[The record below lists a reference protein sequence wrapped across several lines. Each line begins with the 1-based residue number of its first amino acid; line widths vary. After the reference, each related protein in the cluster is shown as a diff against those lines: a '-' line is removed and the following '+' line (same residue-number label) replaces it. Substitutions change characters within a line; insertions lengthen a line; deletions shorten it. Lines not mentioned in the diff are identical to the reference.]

1 MKTDRVRWTVVSPD
15 GVPIAPETY
24 PSEAAARKA
33 LAAWCGRYEA
43 QGYYA
48 SVSGRIALADLP
60 GRCRVES
67 DETPNAKFARIA
79 QEIKSNADWR
89 ALLAG
94 TYDDELTAL
103 DEIAKHYGGKNTHT
117 GGNIYVVLIAL
128 GPHDVTAV
136 SAEALCRYHSETLT
150 DPYEIFSEPENYIS
164 NSAVSLCD

>member
-1 MKTDRVRWTVVSPD
+1 MKTDRICWTVVSPD

-24 PSEAAARKA
+24 SSEDAARKA

-60 GRCRVES
+60 DRCRLES
-67 DETPNAKFARIA
+67 DETPDAKFARIA

-94 TYDDELTAL
+94 TCDDELTAL
-103 DEIAKHYGGKNTHT
+103 DEIAKHYGGENTHT
-117 GGNIYVVLIAL
+117 GGNIYVVLIPL
-128 GPHDVTAV
+128 GPHDVMAV
-136 SAEALCRYHSETLT
+136 SAEAVCRYHSEMLT
-150 DPYEIFSEPENYIS
+150 DSYESFCEPENYIS
-164 NSAVSLCD
+164 ESAVSLCD

>member
-24 PSEAAARKA
+24 PSEDAAREA

-48 SVSGRIALADLP
+48 SVSGRIALADLTR
-60 GRCRVES
+60 RCRVES

-79 QEIKSNADWR
+79 QEIKNNADWR

-103 DEIAKHYGGKNTHT
+103 EEIAKHYVGESWNT
-117 GGNIYVVLIAL
+117 GGGIYVAVLPL
-128 GPHDVTAV
+128 GPHDAMAVTGEV
-136 SAEALCRYHSETLT
+136 ICHYHNAKATSMSEVFD
-150 DPYEIFSEPENYIS
+150 DPDNDTSVGM
-164 NSAVSLCD
+164 VSLID